1 MKRLSCS
8 FSDKLGNKIEFMA
21 SEIGMSQSSVV
32 SMAVQEYFDQK
43 EMISNMPKLLKLS
56 EDLANLDAKEAK
68 RLLNEIGLKKD

>member
-1 MKRLSCS
+1 
-8 FSDKLGNKIEFMA
+8 MA